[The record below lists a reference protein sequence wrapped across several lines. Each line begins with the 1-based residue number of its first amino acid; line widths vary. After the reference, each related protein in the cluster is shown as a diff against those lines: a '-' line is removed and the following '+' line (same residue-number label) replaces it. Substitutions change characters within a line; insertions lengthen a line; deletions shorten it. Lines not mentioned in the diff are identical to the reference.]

1 MPVIQV
7 GCRLARF
14 QLLLQWFHS
23 LPTGTVFSAA
33 DACNQHLL
41 TSICAY
47 FVNNWNSWS
56 KEEARNICRLG
67 DMIVS
72 VYDQPLAVID
82 LTQDSD
88 SEVPNEIPEKMP
100 EEAEQQECLVVDEL
114 RDEDLQEPE
123 EEVENEGDDMLFAFD
138 HLMGNQETESEF
150 NSESE
155 SDYDDSDFLTSES

>member
-1 MPVIQV
+1 
-7 GCRLARF
+7 
-14 QLLLQWFHS
+14 
-23 LPTGTVFSAA
+23 
-33 DACNQHLL
+33 
-41 TSICAY
+41 
-47 FVNNWNSWS
+47 
-56 KEEARNICRLG
+56 
-67 DMIVS
+67 MIVS